1 MEWKLKNYN
10 FYEKNTISN
19 KDRFSLSSADRN
31 ELRKNFSNKN
41 IFITGAAGAIG
52 RAFCK
57 ELLNYNFKNL
67 YLMDKNENELTELN
81 RELVL
86 LNNKK
91 INKINFLCSDLTLIN
106 IDDFLNKNKINI
118 YLNFA
123 AIKHVR
129 SEEEL
134 ISLKYMFLTNSKSF
148 LPAKPRYLKKIFLFL
163 QIRL

>member
-1 MEWKLKNYN
+1 
-10 FYEKNTISN
+10 
-19 KDRFSLSSADRN
+19 
-31 ELRKNFSNKN
+31 
-41 IFITGAAGAIG
+41 
-52 RAFCK
+52 
-57 ELLNYNFKNL
+57 
-67 YLMDKNENELTELN
+67 MDKNENELTELN

-129 SEEEL
+129 SEESIES
-134 ISLKYMFLTNSKSF
+134 IKYMFNTNSINLNKEVIEFSNNF
-148 LPAKPRYLKKIFLFL
+148 KNYQGWMICQNLMTMTVEW
-163 QIRL
+163 